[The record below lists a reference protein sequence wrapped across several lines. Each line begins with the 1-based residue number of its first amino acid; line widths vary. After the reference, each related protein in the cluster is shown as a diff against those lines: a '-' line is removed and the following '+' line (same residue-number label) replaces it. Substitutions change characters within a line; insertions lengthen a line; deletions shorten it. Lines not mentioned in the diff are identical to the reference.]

1 MVHRR
6 SRNYICWV
14 KTKSNNNNF
23 FNSVYFYCFL
33 LIFKINDLLFCSFSG
48 LATGIYTTNSP
59 EACQYCAEH
68 SKANIIVVEDRK
80 QLEKILQIKKNLP
93 NLKAIIQYSGIPT
106 DKDVLSVRI

>member
-1 MVHRR
+1 MT
-6 SRNYICWV
+6 I
-14 KTKSNNNNF
+14 KSDNNI

-33 LIFKINDLLFCSFSG
+33 LIFEINDLLFCFSG

-80 QLEKILQIKKNLP
+80 QLEKILQIKQNLP

-106 DKDVLSVRI
+106 EKDVLSVRI